1 MEGWPIVRRWR
12 GLQCGPFVLDSLPFS
27 SSLELYALCEGFQSS
42 EDSNCCAE
50 GICIPWSGKD
60 LRR

>member
-12 GLQCGPFVLDSLPFS
+12 GLQRGPFVLDSWPFS

-42 EDSNCCAE
+42 EDS
-50 GICIPWSGKD
+50 ICSAGRI
-60 LRR
+60 